1 MDTQSNVTIVVVL
14 SAILISLILYC
25 CATMK
30 KDSSVEN
37 YRDPLWMNKKK
48 MYNDFYPRVSGSIY
62 GNFYQPWNMF
72 SGYPVFP
79 RAY

>member
-1 MDTQSNVTIVVVL
+1 
-14 SAILISLILYC
+14 
-25 CATMK
+25 MK

-48 MYNDFYPRVSGSIY
+48 MYDDFYPRASGSIY